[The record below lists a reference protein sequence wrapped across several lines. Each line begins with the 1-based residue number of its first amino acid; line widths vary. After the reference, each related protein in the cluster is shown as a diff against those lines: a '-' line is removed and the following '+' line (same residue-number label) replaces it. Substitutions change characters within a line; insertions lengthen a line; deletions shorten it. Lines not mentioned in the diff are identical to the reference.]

1 MNAAALPELDAVG
14 ITKQFGALK
23 AVDNVSL
30 KLKPGTVHALLGENG
45 AGKSTLVKCLMGFYP
60 ADSGSIRI
68 GGEPASIPSP
78 REARRHGLGMV
89 FQHFTLLPSMTVAEN
104 LVLARPDLPVI
115 IRWAEEYARLEKFLE
130 DAPFQVNLR
139 DRVSDLAAGQKQ
151 KIEILKELYL
161 QTRLLILDEPTSVL
175 TPSEA
180 DEVLGFLRR
189 LVDHRELSILLITH
203 KFREVMAF
211 ADEVTV
217 LRRGKFAGSGAVRD
231 LSPSRMAEMM
241 MGEAR
246 ADKQVERE
254 VREAGPPVLSIESL
268 RVTGDNG
275 LEAVLGV
282 SVTVR
287 AGEIVGVAGVS
298 GNGQREL
305 VEAIA
310 GQREIAGGE
319 ILVDGMRHTSTR
331 TQLREHRFFTIP
343 EEPLRNAAVA
353 WMSVAENM
361 ALRVFDQP
369 PFRKAGFLLDR
380 KAVRKFG
387 ERLMREFSVRPPSP
401 DAPIADLSGGN
412 VQRAIL
418 AREFSSGEV
427 KVLVAA
433 NPCFGL
439 DFKAV
444 DFVHNQLMEAR
455 NRGAAVLLVSE
466 DLDEL
471 LALADRILVMTGGA
485 FVNEIT
491 PAEVDMALIGQ
502 QMAGHAAGSKA

>member
-1 MNAAALPELDAVG
+1 MNTALPELDAVG

-60 ADSGSIRI
+60 ADSGAIRI
-68 GGEPASIPSP
+68 GGEPVSIPSP

-104 LVLARPDLPVI
+104 LVLARPDLPLVI
-115 IRWAEEYARLEKFLE
+115 HWANEYARLEEFLQ
-130 DAPFQVNLR
+130 DAPFQVNMR
-139 DRVSDLAAGQKQ
+139 NRVSDLAAGQKQ

-180 DEVLGFLRR
+180 DEVLAFLRR
-189 LVDHRELSILLITH
+189 LVDRRELSILLLTH

-211 ADEVTV
+211 ADEVTI
-217 LRRGKFAGSGAVRD
+217 LRRGRFAGSGAVRD
-231 LSPSRMAEMM
+231 LSPARMAEMM

-246 ADKQVERE
+246 GDTQVERAS
-254 VREAGPPVLSIESL
+254 RDAGPPVLSLESL

-275 LEAVLGV
+275 LEAVHGV
-282 SVTVR
+282 SLAVR

-310 GQREIAGGE
+310 GQRGISAGE
-319 ILVDGMRHTSTR
+319 ILVDGKRHTGTR
-331 TQLREHRFFTIP
+331 NQLREHRFFTIP
-343 EEPLRNAAVA
+343 EEPLRNAAVS

-361 ALRVFDQP
+361 SLRVFDRP
-369 PFRKAGFLLDR
+369 PFRKRGFLLDR
-380 KAVRKFG
+380 KAVRRFA
-387 ERLMREFSVRPPSP
+387 ERLVREFSVQPPAP
-401 DAPIADLSGGN
+401 DAPIGDLSGGN

-439 DFKAV
+439 DFNAV
-444 DFVHNQLMEAR
+444 DFIHNQLMEAR

-471 LALADRILVMTGGA
+471 LALADRILVMTGGE
-485 FVNEIT
+485 FVNEST
-491 PAEVDMALIGQ
+491 PADVDMALIGQ
-502 QMAGHAAGSKA
+502 QMAGHSAGAKV